1 MSVVIRDKED
11 GLIKMYS
18 KGVILLYIQADNI
31 IKERLAV
38 ESKLKL
44 DDQLTKFSTIGLRT
58 LLIAMRVLS
67 DT

>member
-44 DDQLTKFSTIGLRT
+44 DD
-58 LLIAMRVLS
+58 
-67 DT
+67 